1 MGRRGYQPNVVTYSI
16 LLDGLC
22 KGERT
27 EEAMSLLED
36 MYHNGLTPNVVTYN
50 TLMNTLF
57 KRNKVEEALA
67 LHKEMGKIGCQP
79 DVVTYRTL
87 LDGLCKDERMDEAMS
102 LLEEIYRNA
111 DVDGRTKETAYLAYI
126 AHRMNERFA
135 NLMSTIDMLIDG
147 ECKSRKHR
155 VAKELLTI

>member
-1 MGRRGYQPNVVTYSI
+1 
-16 LLDGLC
+16 
-22 KGERT
+22 
-27 EEAMSLLED
+27 MSLLED

-111 DVDGRTKETAYLAYI
+111 DVVIYKCA
-126 AHRMNERFA
+126 MQ
-135 NLMSTIDMLIDG
+135 
-147 ECKSRKHR
+147 KK
-155 VAKELLTI
+155 